1 MSKKIIPLLFFLF
14 SFIAVNFNSACYA
27 EDIDNV
33 KPGNAYLAEDSILTF
48 KLLDPLDS
56 NTAQKHDSI
65 RFVLLNDI
73 SVKNAV
79 VIPKNTVLS
88 ATVTKAHGSR
98 IFGQSGLIRLK
109 LNDYKINSVHTLHF
123 NDDFNFRGGR
133 NYANMAASV
142 IVPFSGLLFK
152 GKEVNY
158 PAGTVIEY
166 ELDDNVDLGIK
177 EADLLAI
184 CTQ

>member
-14 SFIAVNFNSACYA
+14 SLIAVNFNSACYA

-33 KPGNAYLAEDSILTF
+33 KPGNAYLA
-48 KLLDPLDS
+48 
-56 NTAQKHDSI
+56 HDSI

-73 SVKNAV
+73 SVKNTV
-79 VIPKNTVLS
+79 IIPKNTVLS

-98 IFGQSGLIRLK
+98 IFGQRGLIRLR

-166 ELDDNVDLGIK
+166 ELDDNLDLGMK
-177 EADLLAI
+177 EAELLAI

>member
-14 SFIAVNFNSACYA
+14 SLIAVNFNSACYA

-73 SVKNAV
+73 SVKNTV
-79 VIPKNTVLS
+79 VIPKNTVL
-88 ATVTKAHGSR
+88 
-98 IFGQSGLIRLK
+98 
-109 LNDYKINSVHTLHF
+109 
-123 NDDFNFRGGR
+123 
-133 NYANMAASV
+133 
-142 IVPFSGLLFK
+142 
-152 GKEVNY
+152 
-158 PAGTVIEY
+158 
-166 ELDDNVDLGIK
+166 
-177 EADLLAI
+177 
-184 CTQ
+184 